1 MYSSSFSTSTYTH
14 HIPHH
19 TPSHTIPHHHIPS
32 HTSSSSSHT
41 QSPPSFFNFS
51 KGGKLEK
58 GETIEQ
64 AAIRELEEESH
75 LTASKL
81 EKMGRIFFEFVGDK
95 TILEVHVFEATE
107 WIGEPEETEE
117 MDPKWFCVD
126 NLPFESMW
134 LDDKHWFPFLLSQQA
149 FSGYFLFDGEYA
161 IVKKILKGNDVD
173 ETFDTLRKEVDSEEN
188 QQSSS

>member
-1 MYSSSFSTSTYTH
+1 MSVEEDGFTFKLLTLVFVFTEGRKK
-14 HIPHH
+14 ILLGMKKRG
-19 TPSHTIPHHHIPS
+19 
-32 HTSSSSSHT
+32 
-41 QSPPSFFNFS
+41 FGKDRFNGF
-51 KGGKLEK
+51 GGKLEK